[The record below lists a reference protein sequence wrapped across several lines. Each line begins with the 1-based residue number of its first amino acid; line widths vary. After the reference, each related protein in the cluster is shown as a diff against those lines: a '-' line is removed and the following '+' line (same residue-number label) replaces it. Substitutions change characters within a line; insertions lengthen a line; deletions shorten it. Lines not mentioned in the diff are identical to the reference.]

1 MTVGTIE
8 ILSLP
13 VSLGS
18 GEYPLLSSA
27 GQSLSSYTL
36 ATVSGRFTE
45 DITQT
50 IKVPYFDGY
59 SKASMVRM
67 GGRLYWVMD
76 VTTST
81 DTLHALVLHVSLC
94 GPSSVMHKGSSLKG
108 DFSRLPSNVCSWLP
122 RQPKSGGLD
131 GVRRIELPKLEA
143 EDTTLGKT
151 QFFYVQVTTT
161 TDIASG
167 TEGSLNRYGFF
178 AALNEHMN
186 AVEVL
191 INGTQDPDTA
201 LYWSFP
207 NLIDFINNP
216 EVYGF
221 TASTILDISI
231 SVRCPYATTTGAVTA
246 GIKSIKINA
255 DNMTLHTV
263 KVGSATYGFYAIDK
277 YLASFPMASETK
289 ALNFTATER
298 QTGTIALKNA
308 NSNQL
313 AVIDPSV
320 TLTEV
325 KTICV
330 SDFGSLITQVEIGGG
345 TYTMPEGHIPF
356 VGSAWDEYR
365 KYSLAY
371 DRESME
377 QSIRYANERV
387 QLGIAQAGASAVQGA
402 ALGFLGGGA
411 GAAAGAI
418 GGAASFAIQ
427 SWASLKE
434 QGISEAEARSAQDLQ
449 ERRVQGQAGTAYN
462 AGYGLIYCWQNN
474 RSPACVELSQPG
486 GWTASIDKAYTDAW
500 GFPAEGMRTVTVTE
514 GYYKGRLYATN
525 NINGYILDKCNS
537 ALMSGIKFKEV

>member
-1 MTVGTIE
+1 MTVGNIE

-50 IKVPYFDGY
+50 LKVPYFEGY

-94 GPSSVMHKGSSLKG
+94 GPSSVMHKGSTLKG

-122 RQPKSGGLD
+122 RQSKSGGLD
-131 GVRRIELPKLEA
+131 GVRKIVLPKLET
-143 EDTTLGKT
+143 EDTTIGEA

-161 TDIASG
+161 TNISAGS
-167 TEGSLNRYGFF
+167 EGSLNRYGFF
-178 AALNEHMN
+178 TAVNQHMN
-186 AVEVL
+186 TLEVY
-191 INGTQDPDTA
+191 IKDTQDPTTA
-201 LYWSFP
+201 LHMTFP
-207 NLIDFINNP
+207 QLADFINNP
-216 EVYGF
+216 AKFDF

-231 SVRCPYATTTGAVTA
+231 SVRCPYDTSTSTVAG
-246 GIKSIKINA
+246 GIKAIKINV
-255 DNMTLHTV
+255 DNSRLHTV
-263 KVGSATYGFYAIDK
+263 KVGDYTYGFYDIDR
-277 YLASFPMASETK
+277 YLDSFTMISQEIS
-289 ALNFTATER
+289 LNFSATER
-298 QTGTIALKNA
+298 QTGSIALKDA

-313 AVIDPSV
+313 AVFDPSI
-320 TLTEV
+320 TLTKAV
-325 KTICV
+325 TTCI
-330 SDFGSLITQVEIGGG
+330 SDYGSLITQVEIGGG
-345 TYTMPEGHIPF
+345 IYTIPEGHVPF

-377 QSIRYANERV
+377 QSIRFANERV